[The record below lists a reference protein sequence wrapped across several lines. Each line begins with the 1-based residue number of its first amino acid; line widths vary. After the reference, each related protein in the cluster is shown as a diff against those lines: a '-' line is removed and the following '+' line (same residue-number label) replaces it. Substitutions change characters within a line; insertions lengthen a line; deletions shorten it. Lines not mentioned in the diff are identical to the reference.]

1 MKGKQIDHIKL
12 FPLLLTSPLSSGFQ
26 IKDTSSTQGKAEAIK
41 IKT

>member
-12 FPLLLTSPLSSGFQ
+12 FPLLLTSLISSGFQ
-26 IKDTSSTQGKAEAIK
+26 IKDSSTQGSTEAIK